1 MGWKRCPRCNERYS
15 DKEATCPKCKK
26 KKENERQAY
35 YREQNSEKDNMLRT
49 ARWRRMRDYIIK
61 RDGGFCQRCWIK
73 YGILND
79 KNLEVNHIK
88 SRLHYPELMWD
99 ENNLITVCHTCNC
112 QLGISDELDF
122 EWQPPEP
129 HEYNF

>member
-15 DKEATCPKCKK
+15 DKEVTCPKCKK

-49 ARWRRMRDYIIK
+49 ARWKRLREYIIR

-73 YGILND
+73 YGIFND

-88 SRLHYPELMWD
+88 SRLHYPDLMW
-99 ENNLITVCHTCNC
+99 EESNLITVCHTCNM
-112 QLGISDELDF
+112 QLGVSDKLDF

-129 HEYNF
+129 HDYNF